1 MVRIRMCLDCRVKCY
16 EKDPLY
22 LAGWSVLKKHHPDL
36 EYHNIPNDLNALIHQ
51 CTIMNAQLRPP
62 FKTIVR
68 FLLFFKSRRK
78 RC

>member
-1 MVRIRMCLDCRVKCY
+1 MCLDCRVKCY
-16 EKDPLY
+16 EKDSLY

-36 EYHNIPNDLNALIHQ
+36 EYHNIPNDLNTLIHQ

-62 FKTIVR
+62 FKAIVR
-68 FLLFFKSRRK
+68 FLLFFESRRK